1 MISKKIL
8 FPLAAVTVAS
18 FVACGDD
25 SSSSAAASGNTAPA
39 SVPTFMDID
48 NYECSATVN
57 KCAKVY
63 IEDKKDT
70 MQCDG
75 VNKWKSMV
83 LGPVTECVNFTPAT
97 DNATQDPAT
106 ENASPDPATVDPA
119 VDPEQAAAD
128 SAINALQAQFDS
140 VFQQG
145 SFTDISFTENCVE
158 NNFTLQEWLDVMM
171 TLDNSVPS
179 VIYCAPLASD
189 PAQTSD
195 SAALQA
201 ALEAMSDLYPPPE
214 DSVATPIVEPAEP
227 DAGER
232 ISCYKESDFMC
243 AEGPA
248 SLGGCEEEEGEVV
261 VDQCP
266 AGGEL
271 CDIGE
276 NEIVLHLYEGYGL
289 TCAELKAFMSM

>member
-8 FPLAAVTVAS
+8 FPLAAVAVAS

-25 SSSSAAASGNTAPA
+25 SSSSAAASGNIAPA

-75 VNKWKSMV
+75 VNQWKSMV
-83 LGPVTECVNFTPAT
+83 LGTITDCANFTPAT
-97 DNATQDPAT
+97 DNATPNPASDS
-106 ENASPDPATVDPA
+106 AA

-128 SAINALQAQFDS
+128 SAIMALQAQFDS
-140 VFQQG
+140 IFQQG
-145 SFTDISFTENCVE
+145 SDVSFTEICVE
-158 NNFTLQEWLDVMM
+158 NNFTLQEWLDVMK
-171 TLDNSVPS
+171 TSDNSVPS

-201 ALEAMSDLYPPPE
+201 ALDAMSDLYPPPT
-214 DSVATPIVEPAEP
+214 DTVVGPIVQPAEP

-276 NEIVLHLYEGYGL
+276 NEIILHLYEGYGL

>member
-8 FPLAAVTVAS
+8 FPLAAVAVAS

-75 VNKWKSMV
+75 VNQWKSMV
-83 LGPVTECVNFTPAT
+83 LGTITDCANFTPAT
-97 DNATQDPAT
+97 DNATPNPASDS
-106 ENASPDPATVDPA
+106 AA

-128 SAINALQAQFDS
+128 SAIMALQAQFDS

-145 SFTDISFTENCVE
+145 SSTDISFTENCVE

-201 ALEAMSDLYPPPE
+201 ALEAMSDLYLPPT
-214 DSVATPIVEPAEP
+214 DTVVGPIVQPAEP

-276 NEIVLHLYEGYGL
+276 NEIILHLYEGYGL

>member
-106 ENASPDPATVDPA
+106 ENDSPDPATVDPA

-201 ALEAMSDLYPPPE
+201 ALDAMSDLYPPPE

>member
-1 MISKKIL
+1 M
-8 FPLAAVTVAS
+8 
-18 FVACGDD
+18 
-25 SSSSAAASGNTAPA
+25 
-39 SVPTFMDID
+39 
-48 NYECSATVN
+48 
-57 KCAKVY
+57 
-63 IEDKKDT
+63 
-70 MQCDG
+70 
-75 VNKWKSMV
+75 
-83 LGPVTECVNFTPAT
+83 
-97 DNATQDPAT
+97 
-106 ENASPDPATVDPA
+106 
-119 VDPEQAAAD
+119 
-128 SAINALQAQFDS
+128 ALQAQFDS

-158 NNFTLQEWLDVMM
+158 NNFTLQEWLDVMK
-171 TLDNSVPS
+171 TSDNSVPS

-201 ALEAMSDLYPPPE
+201 ALDAMSDLYPPPE

-276 NEIVLHLYEGYGL
+276 NEIILHLYEGYGL

>member
-8 FPLAAVTVAS
+8 FPLAAVAVAS

-25 SSSSAAASGNTAPA
+25 SSSSAAASGDIAPA
-39 SVPTFMDID
+39 SVPTFMEID

-75 VNKWKSMV
+75 VNQWKSMV
-83 LGPVTECVNFTPAT
+83 LGTITDCANFTPAT
-97 DNATQDPAT
+97 DNATPNPASDS
-106 ENASPDPATVDPA
+106 AA

-128 SAINALQAQFDS
+128 SAIMALQAQFDS

-145 SFTDISFTENCVE
+145 SSTDISFTENCVE

-201 ALEAMSDLYPPPE
+201 ALEAMSDLYLPPT
-214 DSVATPIVEPAEP
+214 DTVVGPIVQPAEP

-232 ISCYKESDFMC
+232 ISCYKESGFMC

>member
-8 FPLAAVTVAS
+8 FPLAAFAVAS

-25 SSSSAAASGNTAPA
+25 SSSSASVSGNTAPA

-75 VNKWKSMV
+75 INQWKSMV
-83 LGPVTECVNFTPAT
+83 LGPITDCANFTPAT
-97 DNATQDPAT
+97 DNATPNPASDS
-106 ENASPDPATVDPA
+106 AA

-128 SAINALQAQFDS
+128 SAIMALQAQFDS

-145 SFTDISFTENCVE
+145 SSTDISFTENCVE

-201 ALEAMSDLYPPPE
+201 ALEAMSDLYLPPT
-214 DSVATPIVEPAEP
+214 DTVVSPIVQPAEP

-232 ISCYKESDFMC
+232 ISCYKESGFMC

>member
-8 FPLAAVTVAS
+8 FPLAAVAVAS

-75 VNKWKSMV
+75 VNQWKSMV
-83 LGPVTECVNFTPAT
+83 LGTITDCANFTPAT
-97 DNATQDPAT
+97 DDATQDPAT

-140 VFQQG
+140 VLQQG

-201 ALEAMSDLYPPPE
+201 ALEAMSDLYLPPT
-214 DSVATPIVEPAEP
+214 DTVVGPIVQPAEP